1 MPKYSYRFSGSSFTG
16 QKYTYI
22 GPSSAPC
29 RKILNSGNV
38 EMVSKDEKWK
48 LGNNSYV
55 YDEFPILA
63 YRGTSYINFSH
74 FLENSEHQSVNIFRS
89 NYPIVGSHTYA
100 APTVSGYDGYH
111 QRIDIN
117 FQNGIFIYIYAS
129 EFIDPEVIPIC
140 FQNLYP
146 NKTFDWATY
155 FDLGKFEL
163 DFNSSISPGYDDT
176 RFNSYIW
183 GRGSSVEYEYLDITM
198 DDAYPGR
205 FILSNN
211 SLYAQKYN
219 IPDKTLEVELL
230 APPDEYITLEVSL
243 NRIMRISFSNSQSCD
258 INWNIS
264 SDPQFKYLSSNE
276 TEVTI
281 GAGNLTPVYSTY
293 SIEELCALCKVY
305 TY

>member
-1 MPKYSYRFSGSSFTG
+1 MSKSSYRFDGSSFTG
-16 QKYTYI
+16 QKYAYV

-29 RKILNSGNV
+29 RKVNPLGDI
-38 EMVSKDEKWK
+38 EMISKDEKWK
-48 LGNNSYV
+48 LSGNNSYI

-63 YRGTSYINFSH
+63 YRGVSYINFSH
-74 FLENSEHQSVNIFRS
+74 FLENSEHEFVNIFGS
-89 NYPIVGSHTYA
+89 NYPIVGSHTYT
-100 APTVSGYDGYH
+100 APTISGYDGYH

-117 FQNGIFIYIYAS
+117 FQTGIFIYIYAS

-163 DFNSSISPGYDDT
+163 DFNSSILPSYDET

-183 GRGSSVEYEYLDITM
+183 GSPVEYEYLDITM
-198 DDAYPGR
+198 DSAYPGR

-211 SLYAQKYN
+211 SSYAQKYN

-230 APPDEYITLEVSL
+230 APPDEYITLQASL
-243 NRIMRISFSNSQSCD
+243 DRVMRIAFSNSQSCD

-264 SDPQFKYLSSNE
+264 LDPQFRYLSSNE

-281 GAGNLTPVYSTY
+281 GVNNLTPVYSTY
-293 SIEELCALCKVY
+293 SIEELCALCKLY